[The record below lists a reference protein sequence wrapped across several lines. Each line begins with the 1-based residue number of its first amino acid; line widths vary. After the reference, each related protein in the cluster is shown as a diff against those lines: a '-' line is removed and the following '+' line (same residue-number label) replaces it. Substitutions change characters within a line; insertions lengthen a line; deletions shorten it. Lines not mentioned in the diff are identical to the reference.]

1 MLVPAAITKLICI
14 DPLTG
19 RSIAEGSHR
28 IFTVL
33 SGMWLLFPESGTL
46 PCVLVC
52 GGRQMHDL
60 RQMLYLTVLDAHSVQ
75 VCSQGHGRDSPELEA
90 ESK

>member
-1 MLVPAAITKLICI
+1 MVMPAAMTKLICI

-33 SGMWLLFPESGTL
+33 SGKRVLLQGADVLL
-46 PCVLVC
+46 PVL
-52 GGRQMHDL
+52 L
-60 RQMLYLTVLDAHSVQ
+60 
-75 VCSQGHGRDSPELEA
+75 
-90 ESK
+90 